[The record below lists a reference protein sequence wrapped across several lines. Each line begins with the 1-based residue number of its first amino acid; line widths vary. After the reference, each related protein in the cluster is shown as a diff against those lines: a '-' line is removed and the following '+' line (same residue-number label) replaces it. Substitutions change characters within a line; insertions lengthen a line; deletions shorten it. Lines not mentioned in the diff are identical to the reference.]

1 MKFQATDFKDVFVIK
16 KTPFE
21 DKRGKFMRT
30 FCAKEFKEYGLP
42 TNLVQTNLSISYEKH
57 TLRGMHYQ
65 TENSS
70 EDKLVQCIKGS
81 ICDVIID
88 IRKNS
93 KTFGKYFKI
102 ELSEQNDKMLL
113 VPRGFAHGFLSLT
126 DNAYVMYQ
134 VSNFY
139 DPTKEK
145 GIRYNDPFF
154 NIQWNCDEPIVS
166 DKDMSWEDFK
176 E

>member
-1 MKFQATDFKDVFVIK
+1 MRFQTTDFKDVYVITK
-16 KTPFE
+16 EPFS
-21 DKRGKFMRT
+21 DNRGKFART
-30 FCAKEFKEYGLP
+30 FCAKEFKKHGLP
-42 TNLVQTNLSISYEKH
+42 SNFVQTNISISHKKN
-57 TLRGMHYQ
+57 TLRGMHRQ
-65 TENSS
+65 IDGSE

-81 ICDVIID
+81 IYDVVID

-93 KTFGKYFKI
+93 KTFGKYFAI

-126 DNAYVMYQ
+126 DNACVIYQ

-154 NIQWNCDEPIVS
+154 NIQWNCNEPIVS